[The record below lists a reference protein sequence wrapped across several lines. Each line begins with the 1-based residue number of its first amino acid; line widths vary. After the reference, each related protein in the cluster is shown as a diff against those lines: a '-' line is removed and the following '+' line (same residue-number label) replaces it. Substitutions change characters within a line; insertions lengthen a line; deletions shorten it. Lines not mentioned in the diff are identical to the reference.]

1 MTSLRELL
9 EGKYEILGQLDDE
22 EAGEVYKVR
31 HLFLDEVRLVRVVR
45 PEAASGPEAGTH
57 QLDEARAAMR
67 LRHPHIAQLHDFSLD
82 DEGNAFIVLE
92 SIDGLP
98 LDAALGELGPPPVGL
113 ALEVAQQA
121 LRALGYLHRGGRV
134 LRHVAPERLMLTRDV
149 DGRPLVKWTDLG
161 ISRLLGAEEE
171 VPLGG
176 LFPAHPRWAAPEQ
189 FGSAGREPDARS
201 DLYAF
206 GLLLY
211 ELLTG
216 RFPIAGHD
224 PFSYMAGHLS
234 TPPLEFAE
242 SDPQGR
248 LPAELREAVLQ
259 TLAKDPAQRP
269 ASAEEL
275 ARRLVT
281 IQDRFPEQGDYLER
295 ALREARTRTPAL
307 RPVVL
312 PPKPEPPPPPPP
324 APEPAVAP
332 VIAPPVIAP
341 VISPPEPPPEPVAPV
356 AAPVPPPKPPQP
368 PEPEP
373 RPAVLAVAPVP
384 VPDPKPPM
392 APDDLPLRGVEPAR
406 QLEWDRPRPE
416 YGTQRVQ
423 IQPAPVPVRPAPPEA
438 PPPAPSVSVQPAGSR
453 LRWALIIAGIA
464 GIAILGGA
472 IGAFLGRGSDA
483 RPASAPAVSAPAAP
497 APAPA
502 AQPSSPAAAPP
513 QVVEVAPKPEPPP
526 PPVDEKAEPPEALL
540 SRREEQAREDEARRR
555 REALRPPRQVP
566 EEAVIKA
573 PAGPMQRGDLITPG
587 PGVTG
592 IEYPEPATEVTAAY
606 PARAVESRRSA
617 KVRVAVLVD
626 ENGNVV
632 QTRIR
637 EGDPS
642 GLGFNES
649 ALEAA
654 RRVRF
659 LPATRD
665 GVPGKFWTDLI
676 YEFEPPAAPPPAAPS
691 EAPPAA
697 EPSPPAPLC
706 ATIT

>member
-1 MTSLRELL
+1 VTSLRELL
-9 EGKYEILGQLDDE
+9 EGKYEILGQLDDDG
-22 EAGEVYKVR
+22 AGEVYKVR

-45 PEAASGPEAGTH
+45 PEAAPGREARAS

-67 LRHPHIAQLHDFSLD
+67 LRHPNIAQLHDFSLD

-98 LDAALGELGPPPVGL
+98 LDAALRELGPPPVGL
-113 ALEVAQQA
+113 ALEIAQQA
-121 LRALGYLHRGGRV
+121 LRALGVLHRSGRV

-149 DGRPLVKWTDLG
+149 DGRALAKWTDLG

-171 VPLGG
+171 VPHGG
-176 LFPAHPRWAAPEQ
+176 LFPPSPRWAAPEQ
-189 FGSAGREPDARS
+189 FGAAGREPDARS

-216 RFPIAGHD
+216 HFPIAGHD

-234 TPPLEFAE
+234 LPPLGFAD

-248 LPAELREAVLQ
+248 LPAEIREAVLQ
-259 TLAKDPAQRP
+259 TLARDPAQRP

-275 ARRLVT
+275 ARRLVA
-281 IQDRFPEQGDYLER
+281 IQDGFPDQGDYLER
-295 ALREARTRTPAL
+295 ALGEARQRAAVL

-312 PPKPEPPPPPPP
+312 PPKPEPPPPP
-324 APEPAVAP
+324 APEPIV
-332 VIAPPVIAP
+332 VAPPVLA
-341 VISPPEPPPEPVAPV
+341 
-356 AAPVPPPKPPQP
+356 PPPKP

-373 RPAVLAVAPVP
+373 RPAPPVVAPVP
-384 VPDPKPPM
+384 VPEPI

-406 QLEWDRPRPE
+406 QLEWDRPRME

-423 IQPAPVPVRPAPPEA
+423 IEPPAPAPVRPTPPVA
-438 PPPAPSVSVQPAGSR
+438 PPPAPVSSAQPAGSR
-453 LRWALIIAGIA
+453 LRWILILA
-464 GIAILGGA
+464 GIAIVAVLGGA
-472 IGAFLGRGSDA
+472 IGAFLGRGSDTGK
-483 RPASAPAVSAPAAP
+483 PASP
-497 APAPA
+497 APATQAPPPA
-502 AQPSSPAAAPP
+502 TPAPTPP
-513 QVVEVAPKPEPPP
+513 QVVEIAPQPEPPP
-526 PPVDEKAEPPEALL
+526 PPANEKAEPAVPPP
-540 SRREEQAREDEARRR
+540 SR
-555 REALRPPRQVP
+555 REALRPPTQVP

-573 PAGPMQRGDLITPG
+573 PAGPMKRGDLITPG
-587 PGVTG
+587 PGV
-592 IEYPEPATEVTAAY
+592 EYPEPATDIEAAY

-637 EGDPS
+637 DGDPS

-649 ALEAA
+649 AQEAA

-665 GVPGKFWTDLI
+665 GVPGKFWTELMF
-676 YEFEPPAAPPPAAPS
+676 EFEPPAAAPS
-691 EAPPAA
+691 PAPETPLTTAPPQEGA
-697 EPSPPAPLC
+697 LLR
-706 ATIT
+706 

>member
-1 MTSLRELL
+1 VTSLRELL
-9 EGKYEILGQLDDE
+9 EGKYEILGQLDDDG
-22 EAGEVYKVR
+22 AGEVYKVR

-45 PEAASGPEAGTH
+45 PEAAPGREARTS

-67 LRHPHIAQLHDFSLD
+67 LRHPNIAQLHDFSLD

-98 LDAALGELGPPPVGL
+98 LDAALRELGPPPVGL
-113 ALEVAQQA
+113 ALEIAQQA
-121 LRALGYLHRGGRV
+121 LRALGYLHHSGRV

-149 DGRPLVKWTDLG
+149 DGRPLAKWTDLG

-176 LFPAHPRWAAPEQ
+176 LFPANPRWAAPEQ
-189 FGSAGREPDARS
+189 FGAAGREPDARS

-234 TPPLEFAE
+234 LPPLGFAD

-248 LPAELREAVLQ
+248 LPAEIREAVLQ
-259 TLAKDPAQRP
+259 TLARDPAQRP

-275 ARRLVT
+275 ARRLVA

-295 ALREARTRTPAL
+295 ALGEARKRTAML

-312 PPKPEPPPPPPP
+312 PPKPEPPPPP
-324 APEPAVAP
+324 APEPPVVAP
-332 VIAPPVIAP
+332 VLAPPPVVPKAAP
-341 VISPPEPPPEPVAPV
+341 APPPKPPEPPP
-356 AAPVPPPKPPQP
+356 
-368 PEPEP
+368 
-373 RPAVLAVAPVP
+373 RPAPPVVAPVP
-384 VPDPKPPM
+384 VPVPEPI

-406 QLEWDRPRPE
+406 QLEWDRPRME

-423 IQPAPVPVRPAPPEA
+423 IEPPAPAPVRPAPPVA
-438 PPPAPSVSVQPAGSR
+438 PPPRVSPAEPAGSR
-453 LRWALIIAGIA
+453 LRWLLILA
-464 GIAILGGA
+464 GIAIVAVLGGA
-472 IGAFLGRGSDA
+472 IGAFLGRGSDEP
-483 RPASAPAVSAPAAP
+483 RPAG
-497 APAPA
+497 PAPA
-502 AQPSSPAAAPP
+502 AQVPQPEAEAPASTPP
-513 QVVEVAPKPEPPP
+513 QIVEVAPPPEPPP
-526 PPVDEKAEPPEALL
+526 PPANEKAEPAAPPPSL
-540 SRREEQAREDEARRR
+540 REEQAREEARRR
-555 REALRPPRQVP
+555 REALRPPTQVP
-566 EEAVIKA
+566 EKAVIKA
-573 PAGPMQRGDLITPG
+573 PAGPMKRGDLITPG
-587 PGVTG
+587 PGV
-592 IEYPEPATEVTAAY
+592 EYPEPATDIEAAY

-637 EGDPS
+637 DGDPS

-649 ALEAA
+649 AQEAA

-665 GVPGKFWTDLI
+665 GVPGKFWTELMF
-676 YEFEPPAAPPPAAPS
+676 EFEPPAAPAAAPS
-691 EAPPAA
+691 QAPETPLTTAPP
-697 EPSPPAPLC
+697 PGDPLR
-706 ATIT
+706 